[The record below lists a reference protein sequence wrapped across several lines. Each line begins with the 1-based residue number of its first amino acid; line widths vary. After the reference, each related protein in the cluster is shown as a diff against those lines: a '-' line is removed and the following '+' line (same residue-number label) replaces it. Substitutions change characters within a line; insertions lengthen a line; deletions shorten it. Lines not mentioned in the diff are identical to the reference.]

1 MKKKINND
9 EPNIVTSEYQI
20 SLIKCMNY
28 YNETWDKDSYKNA
41 TIEFALS
48 LGIDLPKS
56 VPDQEYR
63 NIGAI
68 CRLLTRNQ
76 YVEIN
81 HYNYVVKRL
90 NELKAYKKEIK
101 EDVPVKQVE
110 VKKDTPIKFIEN
122 LEDYIDT
129 FTLKG
134 TVDTKKIIAKYNTYS
149 YSTSEA
155 KKVESYINKQ
165 VKTFTQHISDW
176 NDDIKDSYN
185 PRTKTEIKK
194 LVDSLEEFKATIV
207 KLVVSTKAKP
217 KKAKPASI
225 QVKGVPFKKEYE
237 SISGKHPKELIGKSF
252 AVIYDTA
259 TRDLIILHALA
270 SKFQASGMTF
280 LNLDDTKC
288 IKKKLRKPEE
298 QLKELATKTTKK
310 DIFAFFETIKTTE
323 QKSTGRMS
331 EDKIILSVY

>member
-9 EPNIVTSEYQI
+9 EPNISTSEYQI
-20 SLIKCMNY
+20 SLIKSINY

-48 LGIDLPKS
+48 IGIDLPKS
-56 VPDQEYR
+56 IPDQEYR

-76 YVEIN
+76 YIEIN

-90 NELKAYKKEIK
+90 NQLKEYKREVKE
-101 EDVPVKQVE
+101 ETPKQVE
-110 VKKDTPIKFIEN
+110 IKKDIPIKFIEN

-134 TVDTKKIIAKYNTYS
+134 AIDTKKIISKFNTYS
-149 YSTSEA
+149 YSTSDT
-155 KKVESYINKQ
+155 KKVESFVTKQ
-165 VKTFTQHISDW
+165 IKTFSQHMSDW
-176 NDDIKDSYN
+176 NDDIKDSYH
-185 PRTKTEIKK
+185 PRTKAEIKK
-194 LVDSLEEFKATIV
+194 LVDSLEEFKSTIV
-207 KLVVSTKAKP
+207 KISVSTKAKP

-225 QVKGVPFKKEYE
+225 QVKGVPYKKEHDTMV
-237 SISGKHPKELIGKSF
+237 GKHPKELIGKSF

-259 TRDLIILHALA
+259 TRDLIILHALS

-280 LNLDDTKC
+280 SNLDDAKC

-298 QLKELATKTTKK
+298 QLKELFTKTTKK
-310 DIFAFFETIKTTE
+310 DIFSFFESIKTTE